1 MELININFKEFRE
14 DVYQKYIEIFPEEER
29 KTLETIERNYN
40 KNITR
45 FIKIAEENKLIGFF
59 IMNSIE
65 NDRYMQLDYFA
76 ILPEY
81 QNKGYG
87 TKAIKELKKVVPN
100 YDAIFVEIEK
110 LGCGANKAENEIREK
125 RAKFYERL
133 ELNKLNVDLKWFNSL
148 FLSIYYLKLNDN
160 LTYDEKEILNNIF
173 EIYYKVHGKKKVD
186 ENCEIIK

>member
-1 MELININFKEFRE
+1 MELINIDYKEFKAE
-14 DVYQKYIEIFPEEER
+14 IYQKYIEIFPEEER
-29 KTLETIERNYN
+29 KTLEAMEKNYN
-40 KNITR
+40 KNITK
-45 FIKIAEENKLIGFF
+45 FIKIDEENELIGFF
-59 IMNSIE
+59 IMNSIK
-65 NDRYMQLDYFA
+65 NNRYMQLDYFA

-110 LGCGANKAENEIREK
+110 LGYGANKAENKIREK
-125 RAKFYERL
+125 RAKFYDRL
-133 ELNKLNVDLKWFNSL
+133 EFNKLNVDLKWFNSL
-148 FLSIYYLKLNDN
+148 FLSIYYLKLNEN
-160 LTYDEKEILNNIF
+160 LTYDEEEILNNIF

>member
-110 LGCGANKAENEIREK
+110 LGYGANKAENKIREK
-125 RAKFYERL
+125 RAKFYDRL
-133 ELNKLNVDLKWFNSL
+133 EFNKLNVDLKWFNSL
-148 FLSIYYLKLNDN
+148 FLSIYYLKLNEN
-160 LTYDEKEILNNIF
+160 LTYDEEEILNNIF